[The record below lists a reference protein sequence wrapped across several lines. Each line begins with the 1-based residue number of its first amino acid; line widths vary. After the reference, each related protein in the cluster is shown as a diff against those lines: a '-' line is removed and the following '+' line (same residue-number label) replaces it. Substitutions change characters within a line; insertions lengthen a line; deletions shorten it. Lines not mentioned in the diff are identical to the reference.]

1 MRWSKS
7 PLGEWIWALHS
18 GLIDLNNVASEQGG
32 RGSKE
37 HSSRG
42 WRTMK

>member
-18 GLIDLNNVASEQGG
+18 GLIDLSNKRPV
-32 RGSKE
+32 SKE
-37 HSSRG
+37 AEEARSIVVG
-42 WRTMK
+42 VGEP

>member
-18 GLIDLNNVASEQGG
+18 VLLDLSNKMPV
-32 RGSKE
+32 SKE
-37 HSSRG
+37 AEEARSRLVG
-42 WRTMK
+42 VGEP